1 MNHRLACAGLLAV
14 IGLGCNRTAD
24 QEDNL
29 AQSVATV
36 AADPNAAP
44 PSGTDPS
51 SVDTATPI
59 ELPPEL
65 VGTTGEQLI
74 EKMRAATDGR
84 KGTLVNVWA
93 SWCGSCRAEMPMML
107 KVRERY
113 REQGIELVFA
123 SVDQLDKTK
132 EAVAFL
138 NELHVPT
145 PSYIVLGRL
154 GLFKKAMSP
163 MWPGSLPATFLFDA
177 TGKLRYFWG
186 ARVFEEELTPILDGF
201 LAGEDIDGVANVMI
215 RRSPAPQ

>member
-1 MNHRLACAGLLAV
+1 MKSKLAFLTLLA
-14 IGLGCNRTAD
+14 LSSFGCNRTRAEGETSP
-24 QEDNL
+24 QAE
-29 AQSVATV
+29 VTV
-36 AADPNAAP
+36 AAAPNP
-44 PSGTDPS
+44 
-51 SVDTATPI
+51 VDTATQV
-59 ELPPEL
+59 ELPAEL
-65 VGTTGEQLI
+65 VGTTGERLI
-74 EKMRAATDGR
+74 EVMRSADGR
-84 KGTLVNVWA
+84 RGTLVNVWA
-93 SWCGSCRAEMPMML
+93 SFCGSCRAEMPMML
-107 KVRERY
+107 KVKERY
-113 REQGIELVFA
+113 REQGIELVFV

-138 NELHVPT
+138 DELHVPT

-215 RRSPAPQ
+215 RRSPAAQ